1 MNLLEFENQTFTDLW
16 NERTIKELNTY
27 KPHKR
32 SFKPIFRREDEH
44 DLELYREFQQA
55 NFDEY
60 FDWAGTYRYTLY
72 K

>member
-16 NERTIKELNTY
+16 NERTIKELNTN

-60 FDWAGTYRYTLY
+60 FTGSYRYCLF

>member
-16 NERTIKELNTY
+16 NERTIKELMLS
-27 KPHKR
+27 KSHKR

-60 FDWAGTYRYTLY
+60 FDWAGTYRYALY